1 MSNRRVKKIDRLRRM
16 WRNSGK
22 SKHFRN
28 LRRRSDGEIVRSGG
42 PENYAYGPVTTSK
55 GVLTMHREAE
65 RPRRVYASTARSVAD
80 LEAMTRDELRA
91 LAKDRGLTGYG
102 KLNKAGLVGLLS

>member
-1 MSNRRVKKIDRLRRM
+1 MRRM
-16 WRNSGK
+16 WRNAGK
-22 SKHFRN
+22 SKHFRS

-55 GVLTMHREAE
+55 GVLTLHREAE
-65 RPRRVYASTARSVAD
+65 RPRRVYAVTARTVTD

-91 LAKDRGLTGYG
+91 LAKERGKTGYG
-102 KLNKAGLVGLLS
+102 KMNKAALVGLLS